1 MRYFTRVLWSEN
13 THELEKLSFIKDFH
27 TKIFQK
33 DEATELIKYLESN
46 ATGDNTSF
54 HKVNIHSS
62 FSQVTWG
69 VLNVTEVGDTTI
81 YMTELGPH
89 TASSQVFYI
98 VANQSNQTL
107 IYYYVEENSRSFLT
121 PIEFPYFILP

>member
-1 MRYFTRVLWSEN
+1 MIDKDIEYTLVIILTKEDGQEVRYFTRVLWSEN
-13 THELEKLSFIKDFH
+13 THALEKLSFIKDFH

-69 VLNVTEVGDTTI
+69 DLNVTEVGDTR
-81 YMTELGPH
+81 
-89 TASSQVFYI
+89 S
-98 VANQSNQTL
+98 
-107 IYYYVEENSRSFLT
+107 EERRVGK
-121 PIEFPYFILP
+121 EC